1 MMGQYT
7 DSRNFRPIVRVAI
20 AGFVLA
26 TGFCK
31 LGGVAAQGCNLL
43 DKNAWVALEVLRPVI
58 LSAWQS
64 VPACLCEDS
73 RVLRTLDKYFQ
84 KDTVPVD
91 LTSRRSTSE

>member
-7 DSRNFRPIVRVAI
+7 DSRNFRPILRVAI

-73 RVLRTLDKYFQ
+73 RVLQHFLRIVASIWPLLC
-84 KDTVPVD
+84 VIAG
-91 LTSRRSTSE
+91 